1 MIVNKSL
8 GILSTVFTQHCNTA
22 LSFRII
28 FYDAFKKSE
37 IISLFFLF
45 HSYFVHGWEKK
56 SERFITF
63 GATHIFSCEGFVIK
77 FSYVH
82 NEMDYSL
89 PYHSHSWSFSSLSRS
104 RLDLSI
110 LWLWR
115 MLGHCR
121 YFTCVLSDSISLS
134 LCLFFSF

>member
-1 MIVNKSL
+1 MIVHKSL
-8 GILSTVFTQHCNTA
+8 GIVSTVFTQHWNTT

-37 IISLFFLF
+37 ILALSFFFIVILCMVDIKSLSDSL
-45 HSYFVHGWEKK
+45 HLGPL
-56 SERFITF
+56 
-63 GATHIFSCEGFVIK
+63 IFSCKGFVIK
-77 FSYVH
+77 FSHVH

-104 RLDLSI
+104 RLDWSI
-110 LWLWR
+110 LRLWR
-115 MLGHCR
+115 MLDHCG

-134 LCLFFSF
+134 VFSF